1 MHDFCVFSVVCKL
14 PMFSSKH
21 FCVSDKIALNHAI
34 VFATM
39 YFLKLENKRGWLLK
53 SKQNIV
59 PKLKIRS

>member
-1 MHDFCVFSVVCKL
+1 
-14 PMFSSKH
+14 MFSSKH